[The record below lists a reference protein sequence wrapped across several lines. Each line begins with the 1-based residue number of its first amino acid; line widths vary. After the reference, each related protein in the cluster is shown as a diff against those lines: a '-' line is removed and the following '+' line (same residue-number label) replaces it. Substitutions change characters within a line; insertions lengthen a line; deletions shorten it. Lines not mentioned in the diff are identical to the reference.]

1 MNYDNYKLATPPE
14 FDNET
19 VYEYCDH
26 CDNKFES
33 DELNNVLIDLVPFT
47 LCKNCKNKAE
57 INNSNPKNPKT
68 MKTAK
73 ERFEAMKFLID
84 NNMIPE
90 DCEVRLWIN
99 NCTKNEILH
108 LGAELGIACD
118 KRSDYDSRLFLLV
131 EFENHEIT
139 LWE

>member
-1 MNYDNYKLATPPE
+1 MNYDDYKLATPPD

-26 CDNKFES
+26 CDNQFES

-47 LCKNCKNKAE
+47 LCKNCKNLAE
-57 INNSNPKNPKT
+57 INNLNPKNPNT

-90 DCEVRLWIN
+90 GCEVRLWIN
-99 NCTKNEILH
+99 NCTKKEILN
-108 LGAELGIACD
+108 LSAELGIPSD
-118 KRSDYDSRLFLLV
+118 KRNHNDSRLFLLV
-131 EFENHEIT
+131 EFDNHEIT

>member
-1 MNYDNYKLATPPE
+1 MNYDNYKLATPPD

-19 VYEYCDH
+19 DYEFCDH

-33 DELNNVLIDLVPFT
+33 DELNNVLIDMVPFT
-47 LCKNCKNKAE
+47 LCNDCKNISE
-57 INNSNPKNPKT
+57 NLNPKNPKT

-73 ERFEAMKFLID
+73 ERYEAIKNLID
-84 NNMIPE
+84 TNSIPE
-90 DCEVRLWIN
+90 GCEVRLWIN
-99 NCTKNEILH
+99 NCTKNELLH

-118 KRSDYDSRLFLLV
+118 RRSDNDSRLFLLV
-131 EFENHEIT
+131 EFDNHEIT

>member
-1 MNYDNYKLATPPE
+1 MSYDNWKLETPPE

-19 VYEYCDH
+19 VYEYCDD
-26 CDNKFES
+26 CDNNFES

-99 NCTKNEILH
+99 NCTKNEILN

-118 KRSDYDSRLFLLV
+118 KRSDHDSRLFLLV

>member
-19 VYEYCDH
+19 VYEYCDD
-26 CDNKFES
+26 CDKNFES
-33 DELNNVLIDLVPFT
+33 DELNNVLIDLIPFT
-47 LCKNCKNKAE
+47 LCKTCKNKAE
-57 INNSNPKNPKT
+57 VNNSNPKT

-73 ERFEAMKFLID
+73 ERFEAMKFIID

-90 DCEVRLWIN
+90 GCEVRLWIN

-118 KRSDYDSRLFLLV
+118 KRSDYDSRLFLSI
-131 EFENHEIT
+131 EFENHGIV

>member
-1 MNYDNYKLATPPE
+1 MNYDSYKLATPPD
-14 FDNET
+14 FGHVTD
-19 VYEYCDH
+19 YEYCDH
-26 CDNKFES
+26 CDNQFES

-57 INNSNPKNPKT
+57 NLNPKNPKT

-99 NCTKNEILH
+99 NCTKKEILE
-108 LGAELGIACD
+108 LSAELEIPAD
-118 KRSDYDSRLFLLV
+118 KRNFNDSRLFLLV
-131 EFENHEIT
+131 EFDNHEIT

>member
-1 MNYDNYKLATPPE
+1 MNYDSYKLATPPD

-19 VYEYCDH
+19 DYEYCDH

-57 INNSNPKNPKT
+57 NSNPKNPKT

-73 ERFEAMKFLID
+73 ERFEQMKFLID

-90 DCEVRLWIN
+90 GCEVRLWIN
-99 NCTKNEILH
+99 NCTKNEILN
-108 LGAELGIACD
+108 LSAELGIPSD
-118 KRSDYDSRLFLLV
+118 KRSFNDSRLFLLV
-131 EFENHEIT
+131 EFDNHEIT

>member
-1 MNYDNYKLATPPE
+1 MNYDSYKLATPPD

-19 VYEYCDH
+19 VYEFCDH
-26 CDNKFES
+26 CDKNFES

-57 INNSNPKNPKT
+57 NLNPKNPKT

-73 ERFEAMKFLID
+73 ERFEQMKFLIE

-90 DCEVRLWIN
+90 GCEVRLWIN
-99 NCTKNEILH
+99 NCTKNEILN
-108 LGAELGIACD
+108 LSAELGIPSD
-118 KRSDYDSRLFLLV
+118 KRNHNDSRLFLLV
-131 EFENHEIT
+131 EFDNHEIT

>member
-1 MNYDNYKLATPPE
+1 MNYDDYKLATPPE

-19 VYEYCDH
+19 VYEYCDD
-26 CDNKFES
+26 CDNQFES

-57 INNSNPKNPKT
+57 NLNPKNPKT

-73 ERFEAMKFLID
+73 ERFEAIKKVID
-84 NNMIPE
+84 NDMIPE
-90 DCEVRLWIN
+90 GCEMRLWVN
-99 NCTKNEILH
+99 KCTRKELLD
-108 LGAELGIACD
+108 LGAELEILCE
-118 KRSDYDSRLFLLV
+118 KRSDVNSSIHLYV
-131 EFENHEIT
+131 EYKGHDIY